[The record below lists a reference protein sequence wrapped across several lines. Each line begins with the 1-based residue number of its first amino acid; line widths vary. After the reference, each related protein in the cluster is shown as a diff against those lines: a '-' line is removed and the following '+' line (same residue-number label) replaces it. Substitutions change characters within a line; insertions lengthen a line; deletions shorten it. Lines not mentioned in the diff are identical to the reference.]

1 MLTAMEDNVKAHDR
15 ERKRIARSKPE
26 TRARQNALQRER
38 RALKRQQAINPHDDN
53 IKHTK
58 CVQTPSLYSPSCS
71 CPLKDTFNSS
81 SSVTPS
87 CSHCF
92 LNNTHS
98 DLNDYSHE
106 KHDHI
111 HKRNVPNL
119 AANYGFRYPE
129 QPSCL
134 SELNDLEERLVAF
147 RIPFMQIRELG
158 RDRQYGI
165 KGSVTNVPNDL
176 HKSVDC
182 LPHNVSD
189 SATIYVKLKKR
200 LSFKSHFMYQC
211 VNPNRVYNA
220 ALYLMNKPLYQSQN
234 VNIDLEWLET
244 FRTESFPEG
253 SNAFAD
259 LNPISSEESDESDID
274 DDNYDDPFVNPAPA
288 ETVINKLNTNIDAG
302 LALAPGEDQM
312 PLSVLFDDLAEELS
326 YPRIYCGDMR
336 RFTRKKPPTYSEIV
350 KSELRRYDRRGAT
363 PQKILYSHQ
372 NNLHKLLLS
381 SKQICLRNKI
391 PTDSSL
397 TAQQVQDQQCL
408 RQLFYKNQA
417 YKFMKTIKCSPAHRE
432 NEKNRMCAQI

>member
-1 MLTAMEDNVKAHDR
+1 MEDNVKAH

-38 RALKRQQAINPHDDN
+38 LALKRQQAINPHDDN

-71 CPLKDTFNSS
+71 CPLKGTFNSS

-106 KHDHI
+106 KQWL
-111 HKRNVPNL
+111 RVEEP
-119 AANYGFRYPE
+119 NYGFRYPE

-134 SELNDLEERLVAF
+134 SELNDLEERLVAL
-147 RIPFMQIRELG
+147 RIPFMQIRELD
-158 RDRQYGI
+158 RDHQYGI

-182 LPHNVSD
+182 LQRN
-189 SATIYVKLKKR
+189 
-200 LSFKSHFMYQC
+200 
-211 VNPNRVYNA
+211 
-220 ALYLMNKPLYQSQN
+220 PLYQSQN
-234 VNIDLEWLET
+234 VNIDLEWLEK
-244 FRTESFPEG
+244 FRTELFPEG

-259 LNPISSEESDESDID
+259 LNPISSEENDESVID
-274 DDNYDDPFVNPAPA
+274 RDDYDDPFVNTAPA
-288 ETVINKLNTNIDAG
+288 EMVINKLNTNIDAG

-312 PLSVLFDDLAEELS
+312 PLSVLFEDFAEELS

-350 KSELRRYDRRGAT
+350 KSELRRYDRRGVT

-372 NNLHKLLLS
+372 KNLHKLLLS
-381 SKQICLRNKI
+381 SIQICLRNKI

-397 TAQQVQDQQCL
+397 TAQQVQNQLCL

-417 YKFMKTIKCSPAHRE
+417 YKFMKAIKCSPAHWE
-432 NEKNRMCAQI
+432 NEKNRVCAQIRQFGMPTLFLTLSAAISCTNNANTRNADTHG